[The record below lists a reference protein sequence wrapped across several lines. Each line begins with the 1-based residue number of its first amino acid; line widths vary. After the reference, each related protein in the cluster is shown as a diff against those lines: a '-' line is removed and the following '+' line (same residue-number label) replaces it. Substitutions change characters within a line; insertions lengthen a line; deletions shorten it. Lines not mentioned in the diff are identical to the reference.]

1 MISVRS
7 ATPDDARM
15 IAKIHVEAWRAA
27 YRGIVPD
34 EFLDSLSVDKRESIW
49 RQNLLAG
56 DAAAWVAQ
64 ESEAIVGWI
73 SAAASRDP
81 DAHAHTAEIWAVY
94 VAPECWGRGIG
105 RSLCETA
112 ERYLRLDGFIEVT
125 LWVLTGNER
134 AVKFYQSN
142 GFALDVGHGKTL
154 ERGGKVL
161 QEDRFR
167 KPLIDPSK
175 LTMEM
180 QQL

>member
-1 MISVRS
+1 
-7 ATPDDARM
+7 M

-27 YRGIVPD
+27 YRGIVLD

-112 ERYLRLDGFIEVT
+112 ERYLRLDGFIEQKIHQRMMGRQPRLELLLLPVHRS
-125 LWVLTGNER
+125 LRIVLVVSRYIEDGLVPFPQKLMEGR
-134 AVKFYQSN
+134 VIVE
-142 GFALDVGHGKTL
+142 LDNIASQDHEVS
-154 ERGGKVL
+154 L
-161 QEDRFR
+161 QMVR
-167 KPLIDPSK
+167 
-175 LTMEM
+175 
-180 QQL
+180 Q